1 MLQMILFIVKFA
13 SLPQGPNDLEPAI
26 GQAAI
31 GVVLGVAVGSATAE
45 VGGGPLGLGYRA
57 DGELLRCMTIAPV
70 AGFAEADTTS
80 AAALDGDGAGTGE
93 GLNEGRGREAVAM
106 VAEHDEQ
113 LWGQEVTGAGER
125 VKDGVIRVLTE
136 ELLGH
141 ADLES
146 FVADQ
151 VEKEF
156 SQEDSFVLVGRDDDG
171 VGLRGGL

>member
-1 MLQMILFIVKFA
+1 ML
-13 SLPQGPNDLEPAI
+13 PD
-26 GQAAI
+26 
-31 GVVLGVAVGSATAE
+31 
-45 VGGGPLGLGYRA
+45 GLK
-57 DGELLRCMTIAPV
+57 EL
-70 AGFAEADTTS
+70 
-80 AAALDGDGAGTGE
+80 GE

-106 VAEHDEQ
+106 VAEHDEEFG
-113 LWGQEVTGAGER
+113 GQEVTGAGER
-125 VKDGVIRVLTE
+125 VKDKMVGVLAE
-136 ELLGH
+136 ELLGL